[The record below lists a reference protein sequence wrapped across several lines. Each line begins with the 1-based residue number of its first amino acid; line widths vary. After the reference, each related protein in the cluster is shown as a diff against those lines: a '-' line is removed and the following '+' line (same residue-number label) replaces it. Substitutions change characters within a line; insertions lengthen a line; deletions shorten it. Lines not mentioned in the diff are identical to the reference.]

1 MFFAVEDTVTVLNE
15 FLDFQESVR
24 AVHDSSVELLTG
36 LRWVKGEEFWMAPTY
51 RRNSCV
57 VSFMAFGTH
66 ESAAAAAEFE
76 LHSRALQ
83 EIGLRNRGR
92 PHFGKRS
99 SPSYF
104 NHSSLRRVLPQL
116 DRFAALRDKL
126 DPKRQF
132 LNEHLEQLLYR
143 PSQEDEEEELG
154 DREEP

>member
-1 MFFAVEDTVTVLNE
+1 MLNE
-15 FLDFQESVR
+15 FLDFQDSVR
-24 AVHDSSVELLTG
+24 AVHDPSVELLIG

-51 RRNSCV
+51 QRNSCV
-57 VSFMAFGTH
+57 ISFMAFGTH

-83 EIGLRNRGR
+83 EIGLRYRGR

-99 SPSYF
+99 SSDLY
-104 NHSSLRRVLPQL
+104 NHSTLRRVLPRL

-132 LNEHLEQLLYR
+132 LNQHLEQLLYH

-154 DREEP
+154 DREEL